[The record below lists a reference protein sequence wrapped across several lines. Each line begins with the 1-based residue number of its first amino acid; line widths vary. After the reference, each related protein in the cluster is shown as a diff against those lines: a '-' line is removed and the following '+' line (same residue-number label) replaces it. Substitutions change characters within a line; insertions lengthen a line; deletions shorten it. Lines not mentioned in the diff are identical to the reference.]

1 MFVSGFTIVRNAIR
15 YDYPFTES
23 IRSLL
28 PLVDEMVIAVGECVD
43 GTRERILSIDSSKIR
58 IIDTIWDNELT
69 RGGLILG
76 QQTNLALN
84 ACTGDWCFYLQ
95 ADEVLH
101 ERDYP
106 RLKRAM
112 RINLNRPN
120 IDGLS
125 FRYHHFRADY
135 FIRDPLPYRRQVRI
149 VRGRSGV
156 RSHGDA
162 CGFQVESRK
171 LRSRSTGAWVYHYG
185 YVKPPSRMAAKMEYF
200 LRIYDGYQVTPG
212 EKLKAE
218 DYEWDL
224 RTCEPFGGSHP
235 QIMQARIAA
244 MDWQAP
250 SVHLTPRWR
259 NHRFW
264 SGLAQKNTRT
274 FRRWAEVAR
283 NLILPQGGGQR
294 KAS

>member
-15 YDYPFTES
+15 YDYPVVES

-28 PLVDEMVIAVGECVD
+28 PLVDEMVVAVGDSVD
-43 GTRERILSIDSSKIR
+43 GTREKILSIDSSKIR
-58 IIDTIWDNELT
+58 IIDTVWNDALS

-76 QQTNLALN
+76 QQTNLALD

-106 RLKRAM
+106 RLRRAM
-112 RINLNRPN
+112 KVNLNRQS

-149 VRGRSGV
+149 IRRKSGV
-156 RSHGDA
+156 RSFGDA
-162 CGFQVESRK
+162 CGFEIDSRK
-171 LRSRSTGAWVYHYG
+171 LRSHSTGAWVYHYG
-185 YVKPPSRMAAKMEYF
+185 YVKPPNRMAAKSNYF
-200 LRIYDGYQVTPG
+200 LRIYDEIEVASG
-212 EKLKAE
+212 EGVVVPN
-218 DYEWDL
+218 YEWDL
-224 RTCEPFGGSHP
+224 STCEPFTGSHP
-235 QIMQARIAA
+235 QIMHSRIAA
-244 MDWQAP
+244 KDWPSP
-250 SVHLTPRWR
+250 SVYLTPRWR

-264 SGLAQKNTRT
+264 SGLAHKNTRT
-274 FRRWAEVAR
+274 FRRWAEVLR
-283 NLILPQGGGQR
+283 NVMPQR
-294 KAS
+294 ESTSKAS